1 MYRGLRR
8 LLLCGTG
15 SGSALTVVVSVT
27 LWYGLACCNKCI
39 ESGFAHPSAK
49 TPLEKHW
56 QPSPILG
63 GGGVYLFV
71 LPRRAELVS
80 GSDTCADLQVFVGR
94 ASESQRQRSGKGW
107 CRKAAGSLRL

>member
-63 GGGVYLFV
+63 GGGYTCLFF
-71 LPRRAELVS
+71 LEEQNWSCLLYT
-80 GSDTCADLQVFVGR
+80 SDAAD
-94 ASESQRQRSGKGW
+94 ES
-107 CRKAAGSLRL
+107 